1 MHKTAL
7 MIKAVFCFIFFSLIY
22 RTPALRQIRTFQS
35 VSAYSIAYFSE
46 DQGGIVVRPNRC
58 RNCAGIYSRFLF
70 LIPELLYNA
79 RLLNASG
86 HPQFFR
92 L

>member
-1 MHKTAL
+1 MHKNSL
-7 MIKAVFCFIFFSLIY
+7 DDQGCFCFIFFSLIY
-22 RTPALRQIRTFQS
+22 RTPALRRIRIFQS

-86 HPQFFR
+86 HHQFFR